1 MKKTN
6 FDSSADLHPIKP
18 PPSPTPVNKISGI
31 MQFFSYSHLPKH
43 LQDCSIPFCKTA
55 EWVDKEFPDNPEK
68 EMALRK
74 LLEAKD
80 CAVRSALYKE
90 NT

>member
-1 MKKTN
+1 MSMLPKPSN
-6 FDSSADLHPIKP
+6 VPDMPIISSH
-18 PPSPTPVNKISGI
+18 SSGI
-31 MQFFSYSHLPKH
+31 MQFFSYSHLPQH
-43 LQDCSIPFCKTA
+43 LQDCSIPFCKVA
-55 EWVDKEFPDNPEK
+55 DWVDREFPANPEK

-90 NT
+90 PE